1 MKIFITILLSVYINF
16 IYAQSIN
23 TEKIAFI
30 NFLKRQYEQE
40 RYEGVK
46 LIENY
51 DKTYIIC
58 ILSLSS
64 KMYPSSNTMFR
75 VAKVKATQQIG
86 AYVDGTKISSDLLI
100 RSTES
105 DDSVKVET
113 LEIIREH
120 SNSFIQNVELLT
132 HFYRKDKADITV
144 FIYGKEVGVK
154 RKH

>member
-40 RYEGVK
+40 KYEGVK

-120 SNSFIQNVELLT
+120 SNSFTQNVELLT
-132 HFYRKDKADITV
+132 HFYKKDKADITV
-144 FIYGKEVGVK
+144 FIYGKEVRVK
-154 RKH
+154 KKH